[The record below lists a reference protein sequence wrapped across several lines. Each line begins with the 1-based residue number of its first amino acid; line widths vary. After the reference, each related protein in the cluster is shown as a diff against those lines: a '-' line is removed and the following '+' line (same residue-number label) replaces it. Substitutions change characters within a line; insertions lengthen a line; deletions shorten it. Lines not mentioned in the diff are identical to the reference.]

1 MQVILI
7 TPSGR
12 NVLTLRLMGWRLWL
26 AVSLLGLVLL
36 TTARA
41 GIALSANE
49 GSLVDRV
56 VNWWETSRD
65 DAMAREL
72 GGLKAKVDLLES
84 TVSAMDSEVDLKH
97 EPATPA
103 VHTHPPRMKELELRV
118 QKISFAIDDV
128 TEFRQRLLE
137 RMAGGA
143 AAKPIE
149 ASISS
154 PFGVRADPFDGNT
167 VFHRGIDFHAPTG
180 TPVFTVGD
188 GVVQFIGPVTGY
200 GNVVEVR
207 HSSQL
212 VSRYAHLDGIEVTTG
227 MPVLA
232 GQRIARVGA
241 TGRATGPHLHFELI
255 LDGKAVNPKPYLAHL
270 DQAPKIADS
279 ATRRLSRNL

>member
-12 NVLTLRLMGWRLWL
+12 NVLTLRLRGWRLWL
-26 AVSLLGLVLL
+26 AVIMLGLVLL
-36 TTARA
+36 ATARA

-72 GGLKAKVDLLES
+72 GGLKAKIDLLES
-84 TVSAMDSEVDLKH
+84 TVSAMDSEIDQKPRQSV
-97 EPATPA
+97 TPA
-103 VHTHPPRMKELELRV
+103 PTRPPRVKELELRA
-118 QKISFAIDDV
+118 QKISFLIDDV
-128 TEFRQRLLE
+128 TAYRQQLVE

-149 ASISS
+149 AGISS
-154 PFGVRADPFDGNT
+154 PFGLRADPFDGNR
-167 VFHRGIDFHAPTG
+167 VFHRGIDFLAPKG
-180 TPVFTVGD
+180 TPVFAVGD

-200 GNVVEVR
+200 GNLVKVR
-207 HSSQL
+207 HSSRL
-212 VSRYAHLDGIEVTTG
+212 VSHYAHLEGIEVTTG

-241 TGRATGPHLHFELI
+241 TGRATGSHLHFELV
-255 LDGKAVNPKPYLAHL
+255 LDGTPVNPKPYLAHL
-270 DQAPKIADS
+270 DQVPKLTASTTQRPDQ
-279 ATRRLSRNL
+279 NL